1 MTARVY
7 PSQQQTNLT
16 TIGSLLVTYDEVN
29 QSTNV
34 SQVQCYVNSVE
45 RKLIHNNTDN
55 LYSTFLSNGDIVR
68 VLITTTSDNNEI
80 NVTRRDYTT
89 DDQGG
94 DMGIRNTF
102 ITGVTGTS
110 PTTLEV
116 TFTATTIS
124 LDYNFE
130 YLVSASVKFPP
141 SPTPTPTPTTPP
153 PTASPTPTPTIT
165 PTTTPAVLNY
175 PGARYNYDFQ
185 NYRTYPG
192 TGVTLT
198 DVTNNGYNGTIV
210 SGGTYQG
217 SVSPYYYSMVSGT
230 TVRNTYSGGNF
241 YGFLFGGWFRISTTG
256 TSIVF
261 MEKSS
266 SGFIDETPLRLGIN
280 SNNNV
285 YLFLQ
290 NVLYETHTITT
301 SSQLVPN
308 YWYNIMGYYNYDLS
322 GQSSIYING
331 VLDTIGG
338 PAWFQPNL
346 LQSGTFWVGTGP
358 LSSVPSQPFDFG
370 EIVTYGQSFGGIS
383 NVDGICSTNFI
394 RKSQFYTFFPSPTP
408 TPSITPTK
416 TITPTPTITPTITP
430 TSVTPTPTP
439 TNTITPTPTLS
450 PVQRE
455 VNLTS
460 TAGGLTWTVPNG
472 VSSITVECFGS
483 GGNGGNSSVALFNSC
498 GANAGG
504 GGGGGAYVKSTLSV
518 TGGTTYSYQ
527 VDSGGFNFY
536 TWFGSETT
544 VAAQSGSDG
553 GRVTSCATKLGAGG
567 AGGLASLSYGDIK
580 YNGGDGS
587 SAYIGSGPDYS
598 GGGGGGAGTTGD
610 GNDASGIT
618 GGALKIN
625 DGGSGGNGSIN
636 ADGSDGSFV
645 GGGGGGGYCPNNS
658 FGGRGG
664 NGSQGLIRIKYFG

>member
-68 VLITTTSDNNEI
+68 VLITTTSDDNEI
-80 NVTRRDYTT
+80 SVTRRDYTT

-94 DMGIRNTF
+94 DMGIRNTY
-102 ITGVTGTS
+102 ITGVTGNS

-141 SPTPTPTPTTPP
+141 SPTPTPTPTSAP
-153 PTASPTPTPTIT
+153 PTPTPTPTPTIT
-165 PTTTPAVLNY
+165 PTTTPAVLNSA
-175 PGARYNYDFQ
+175 GGKFDYDFQ
-185 NYRTYPG
+185 NFRTYPG
-192 TGVTLT
+192 TGLIFN
-198 DVTNNGYNGTIV
+198 DVTNNGNYATLITGA
-210 SGGTYQG
+210 TYQG
-217 SVSPYYYSMVSGT
+217 SVSPYYYNMDS
-230 TVRNTYSGGNF
+230 TYATSLYNPGNY
-241 YGFLFGGWFRISTTG
+241 YGYLYGGWFKVETTG
-256 TSIVF
+256 VANVF
-261 MEKSS
+261 MKKGDGLE
-266 SGFIDETPLRLGIN
+266 LGITSGN
-280 SNNNV
+280 TIYAYFENILGTNRTLTYDLPMLPSYWYYIMAYYDYNLTGQL
-285 YLFLQ
+285 YLYV
-290 NVLYETHTITT
+290 NG
-301 SSQLVPN
+301 QLVSTR
-308 YWYNIMGYYNYDLS
+308 DL
-322 GQSSIYING
+322 N
-331 VLDTIGG
+331 T
-338 PAWFQPNL
+338 FQPNL
-346 LQSGTFWVGTGP
+346 AGTGT
-358 LSSVPSQPFDFG
+358 PFIIGNGAPTQSFQLG
-370 EIVTYGQSFGGIS
+370 EAECYAQYFGGIN
-383 NVDGICSTNFI
+383 NVPGIVSYNFSQ
-394 RKSQFYTFFPSPTP
+394 KSQFYTFFPSPTP
-408 TPSITPTK
+408 TPTITPTK
-416 TITPTPTITPTITP
+416 TVTPTPTITPSVTP

-527 VDSGGFNFY
+527 VDGGGFNFY